1 MDISV
6 QNPKL
11 DTSVHNHKSDT
22 SVLNN
27 KSGTSVQNHK
37 SDSSWTPMSN
47 IKSQILVSEINNL
60 VKKCLSNVLYFSYI
74 FLFIIFNEINYRL
87 PIT

>member
-1 MDISV
+1 MSNLLIMDISV

-11 DTSVHNHKSDT
+11 DTSVDNHKSDT
-22 SVLNN
+22 SV
-27 KSGTSVQNHK
+27 QNYK
-37 SDSSWTPMSN
+37 SDSSRTPMSN

-60 VKKCLSNVLYFSYI
+60 VKTCLPNVLYFSNI